1 MTFQEMDKKIHS
13 FTDMGHTLVD
23 QFHKESGIQSS
34 LANEIQTNKANIK
47 KLEDKAML
55 QSKIIAVMSQ
65 AGQLARDNAKQHF
78 EKIVTDALQFVTQS
92 NEYRFVIQ
100 DKGGA
105 KPAYD
110 FYIESMVDG
119 KPCLQKPEDAN
130 GGGFID
136 IISTTLKYAYLEIF
150 DDPSIV
156 NMAVLLDEPG
166 KMISDQMSVKF
177 AEYLKFLGKHF
188 NRQTIM
194 ITHNSN
200 LSSSADSVFQVDKGI
215 NGYSKVTDMSLI
227 PQYAVQNVQD
237 LLNRTGGIEDESEN

>member
-1 MTFQEMDKKIHS
+1 MTIDTTGYEILLTQLNNQYNNELGQQQVLK
-13 FTDMGHTLVD
+13 
-23 QFHKESGIQSS
+23 Q
-34 LANEIQTNKANIK
+34 EIQRETSDMKN
-47 KLEDKAML
+47 LEDESLMM
-55 QSKIIAVMSQ
+55 SKIITVMTQ
-65 AGQLARDNAKQHF
+65 TGQLARDQARAHF

-92 NEYRFVIQ
+92 SDYKFIIQ

-110 FYIESMVDG
+110 FFIESPIDG

-150 DDPSIV
+150 DDPTIK
-156 NMAVLLDEPG
+156 NAAILLDEPG
-166 KMISDQMSVKF
+166 KMISNEMSIKF

-188 NRQTIM
+188 NKQTIM

-200 LSSSADSVFQVDKGI
+200 LSATADAVFLVEKEI
-215 NGYSKVTDMSLI
+215 NGTSKVSDMSLSPSNI
-227 PQYAVQNVQD
+227 ITTV
-237 LLNRTGGIEDESEN
+237 EDIVSKMSEVENSESKS